1 MSLAQYINSSLCGSF
16 TANATSSVSVANT
29 NITGDS
35 VVLLTRA
42 TATGTPAGSAYVD
55 TITAGT
61 GFTIKSVAS
70 DTNAYKY
77 CILPVY
83 PL

>member
-1 MSLAQYINSSLCGSF
+1 MLPLPCLLLTPTLLATVWSF
-16 TANATSSVSVANT
+16 
-29 NITGDS
+29 
-35 VVLLTRA
+35 TRA